1 MEIDIKMITMKKTL
15 IYCAAAAVM
24 SAGCTET
31 VRIAPDDYELPFYM
45 DTSDGK
51 VVFDADGGA
60 AAIVVA
66 TNADSWS
73 WETEDSWFVLS
84 AMDGDV
90 LWIEAPANYRPGLK
104 EASVSITAV
113 KGEETKSVELC
124 LVQRA
129 GHGIDLNAGGTSNCY
144 LVKTCSTYK
153 FDATVKGNGGSDGRS
168 RYIENYGVDITG
180 IAYADLLWESRT
192 DGDRTMSREII
203 DGAPVFNG
211 GYVTFTTGRM
221 EGNALIAVKDVKGN
235 VLWSWHIWVCDDEVT
250 SHDHIN
256 PAGEVVAQIMD
267 RNLGAMNNN
276 PMDVGNRGMFYQW
289 GRKDPFMP
297 SRSPYRSNLESG
309 NVAECNEPNWEV
321 GDGSATWVI
330 GRDFVAKNLSDA
342 PGNIPLS
349 VANPTCFIFPYGNAS
364 HWFTTS
370 NDEQTRNS
378 SLWSADVKTIFD
390 PCPVGYKMPGR
401 NLYGIANQDNVNS
414 YKVGGRPEEYDEKGE
429 NPDYEWNAEKDC
441 GRVWKR
447 TGDYYPSVGNIY
459 PTEGNT
465 HNYAGGWA
473 YYWTAHEYTQG
484 QSPRAFRVDFNSNG
498 ATYFAGAENFC
509 HQVRCVKE

>member
-1 MEIDIKMITMKKTL
+1 MYKKEIVMKRIL
-15 IYCAAAAVM
+15 ICAAFAAAM
-24 SAGCTET
+24 FSGCTET
-31 VRIAPDDYELPFYM
+31 MKIAQDEYELPFYA
-45 DTSDGK
+45 DISNDRI
-51 VVFDADGGA
+51 VFDADGGVA
-60 AAIVVA
+60 AVIVA
-66 TNADSWS
+66 TNGDSWS
-73 WETEDSWFVLS
+73 WETDDDWFVLS
-84 AMDGDV
+84 SDEEDM
-90 LWIEAPANYRPGLK
+90 LKIEAPSNYGPSIR
-104 EASVSITAV
+104 EASVSVVAV
-113 KGEETKSVELC
+113 KGEETVTFPLK

-129 GHGIDLNAGGTSNCY
+129 ERSIDLNVEGTSNCY
-144 LVKTCSTYK
+144 LVKTGSTYK
-153 FDATVKGNGGSDGRS
+153 FNATVKGNGGSDGKS
-168 RYIENYGVDITG
+168 RYIENYGVAITG

-203 DGAPVFNG
+203 DGAPVYKG

-250 SHDHIN
+250 THGHVN
-256 PAGEVVAQIMD
+256 PAGETVAQIMD
-267 RNLGAMNNN
+267 RNLGALNNT
-276 PMDVGNRGMFYQW
+276 PMDVNNRGMFYQW

-297 SRSPYRSNLESG
+297 SRSPYRANLESG

-330 GRDFVAKNLSDA
+330 GRDFVAKNLTAA

-349 VANPTCFIFPYGNAS
+349 VANPTAFLFPYANAS
-364 HWFTTS
+364 HWYTTS
-370 NDEQTRNS
+370 NDIETRES

-401 NLYGIANQDNVNS
+401 NLYGIADQDGVNS
-414 YKVGGRPEEYDEKGE
+414 YKTGGRPEEYDAAGE

-447 TGDYYPSVGNIY
+447 TGDYYPCAGNIY
-459 PTEGNT
+459 PTDGNT

-484 QSPRAFRVDFNSNG
+484 LSPRSFRVDFNSNG